1 MPDDSFTSIYCG
13 PNASRMEMMKENPF
27 VEERGKFLPNM
38 EYMVECG
45 EVRLAESYGEELHER
60 SY

>member
-1 MPDDSFTSIYCG
+1 
-13 PNASRMEMMKENPF
+13 MKENPF

-38 EYMVECG
+38 EYIVECG